1 MVILDARLHVTVGV
15 GKVVLSIYPIMPRFS
30 EEILIRSR
38 PEQFVPAKLQ
48 LPLVGYGH
56 SKASYEAVHA
66 MAMQSNMFLSTHVE
80 YYFGI

>member
-30 EEILIRSR
+30 EEILIRS
-38 PEQFVPAKLQ
+38 VVAKLQ
-48 LPLVGYGH
+48 VPLVRYGH